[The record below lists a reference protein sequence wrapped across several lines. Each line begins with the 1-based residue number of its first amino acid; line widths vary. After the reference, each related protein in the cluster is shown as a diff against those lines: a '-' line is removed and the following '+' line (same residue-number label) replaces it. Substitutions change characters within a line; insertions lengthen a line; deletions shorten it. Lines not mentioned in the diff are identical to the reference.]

1 MFAFTIIHR
10 DLHSGARTGIFET
23 PHGNLK
29 TPDLAIVAT
38 EAAFKTIPSNDI
50 PHTGIQYAISNTFH
64 IWVKNIIKDVEKA
77 GGIHNYMN
85 YTNTIATDSGG
96 FQVFSLGFGKTHGT
110 NKLGAIFPAA
120 QIQSAKAHGVTD
132 LPDIS
137 SLTESDTGNPLTIT
151 EDGVTF
157 TFDGKEWFLTPEIS
171 MDLQHRIGADIIF
184 AFDECTSSLNT
195 KEYTAQSLD
204 LTHRWLDRC
213 ITAHKPFAEKQ
224 ALFAIVQGGAWRD
237 LREKAARHLAEQDVP
252 GFGVGGSLGK
262 TKEDMHQILEWT
274 LPLLPD
280 AKPRHLLGIGNVR
293 DIFEGVERGIDLFD
307 CVIPTREARHR
318 MVYTPEGRKTVRIS
332 RVTDTLID
340 PRPGSPCAEEGITWL
355 TLAKMFQVHDP
366 KAPYYATRQ
375 NIFFFTTL
383 MKDIRKSIENGTFAD
398 LKNQYLSFY

>member
-1 MFAFTIIHR
+1 MFEFSIISRDASTRARSGVFT
-10 DLHSGARTGIFET
+10 T
-23 PHGNLK
+23 PHGQLQ

-38 EAAFKTIPSNDI
+38 EAAFKTIPETDI

-64 IWVKNIIKDVEKA
+64 IWVKNIIEDVEKA
-77 GGIHNYMN
+77 GGIHSYMN
-85 YTNTIATDSGG
+85 YAKTIATDSGG

-120 QIQSAKAHGVTD
+120 QIQAAKAHGIAD
-132 LPDIS
+132 IPDPS
-137 SLTESDTGNPLTIT
+137 SLRESDTDNPVTIT
-151 EDGVTF
+151 EEGVTF
-157 TFDGKEWFLTPEIS
+157 PFDGKEWLLTPEIS
-171 MDLQHRIGADIIF
+171 MDLQHQIGADIIF

-213 ITAHKPFAEKQ
+213 IAAHAPFAQKQ
-224 ALFAIVQGGAWRD
+224 ALFAIVQGGAWQE
-237 LREKAARHLAEQDVP
+237 LREKAARHLAEQNVP
-252 GFGVGGSLGK
+252 GYGVGGSLGK
-262 TKEDMHQILEWT
+262 TKDDMHRILEWT

-280 AKPRHLLGIGNVR
+280 KKPRHLLGIGNVR

-318 MVYTPEGRKTVRIS
+318 MIYTPEGRKTVRIS
-332 RVTDTLID
+332 RVSDTLID
-340 PRPGSPCAEEGITWL
+340 PRPGSPCAEAGITWL
-355 TLAKMFQVHDP
+355 ALAKMFQEHNP

-383 MKDIRKSIENGTFAD
+383 MKEIRTAIGNGTFSE
-398 LKNQYLSFY
+398 LKKQYLAVY